1 MRKLKI
7 VVGGYAV
14 SFPLGGQVWMI
25 MHYMEGLTRLGHEVI
40 FVEDTA
46 EWALPFDPNKGFASA
61 DSSHGRKVVGEAF
74 ERIGLPNNWAYNTI
88 FENKLYGMKREDL
101 DRFCLDA
108 DLFLNVSGVI
118 PLRENYMKAKVRAI
132 IDTDPIFTQSKIA
145 NDDWT
150 RDYFKQHDVF
160 FTWGHNIP
168 TGSTGV
174 ALSGIEYTPTRV
186 PIVLDMWPNVDTPG
200 SGFTTIGNWD
210 AQGRDIVHEGKKLS
224 WRKSEKYEQI
234 IDLPGKLPGVTLDL
248 TMSGMKED
256 AQRFAG
262 HGWHVKNALDLS
274 KDIWAYH
281 DYILNSTAE
290 FTVAKEQ
297 NIQLKSGWFSDRSAS
312 YLASGRPVIVE
323 DTGFGTF
330 LPVGEGLVTFD
341 GVDNAKAAIENV
353 VSDYPKHRKAA
364 RRIAEEFF
372 DSDKVLGDIL
382 KTCGF

>member
-7 VVGGYAV
+7 AVGGYLV
-14 SFPLGGQVWMI
+14 SFPLGGQVWMFL
-25 MHYMEGLTRLGHEVI
+25 HYLKGFERLGHEVI

-46 EWALPFDPNKGFASA
+46 EWALPFDPVKGYASA
-61 DSSHGRKVVGEAF
+61 DSGHGRRVIGEAF
-74 ERIGLPNNWAYNTI
+74 ERLNLGDRWAYSTI
-88 FENKLYGMKREDL
+88 FEGKHYGMTREAVDAY
-101 DRFCLDA
+101 CENA

-118 PLRENYMKAKVRAI
+118 PLRESFMKAKVRAI

-145 NDDWT
+145 GDDWT
-150 RDYFKQHDVF
+150 RDYFKRHDVF
-160 FTWGHNIP
+160 FTWGRNIP

-174 ALSGIEYTPTRV
+174 DLAGIDYIPTNV
-186 PIVLDMWPNVDTPG
+186 PIVLDLWPNQEGPG

-224 WRKSEKYEQI
+224 WRKSEKYERI

-256 AQRFAG
+256 AKRFADQ
-262 HGWHVKNALDLS
+262 GWVVKNALELS
-274 KDIWAYH
+274 RDIWNYH
-281 DYILNSTAE
+281 DYILGSTAE

-323 DTGFGTF
+323 DTGFGTY

-341 GVDNAKAAIENV
+341 GVDNAAAAIEHV
-353 VSDYPKHRKAA
+353 LSDYPRHRKAA
-364 RRIAEEFF
+364 RAIAQDYF

-382 KTCGF
+382 KACGF